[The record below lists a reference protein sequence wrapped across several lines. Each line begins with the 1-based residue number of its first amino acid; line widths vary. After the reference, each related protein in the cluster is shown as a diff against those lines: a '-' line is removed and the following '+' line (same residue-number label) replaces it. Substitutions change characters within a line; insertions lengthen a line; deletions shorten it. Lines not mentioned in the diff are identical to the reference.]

1 MALAGSF
8 SMAAR
13 DDGGGAGSARR
24 RRERRL
30 RSLLRHERMAVAM
43 ALAESTHHSAQ
54 RQKTARAGGWERGE
68 LHGHG
73 PEHPSFQ
80 AAGAQYFSMDDDEEA
95 PAAARP
101 APVEEVQP
109 PGRQE
114 RHCGSGFE
122 LVLDATV
129 PQLGREVVEEGFSVL
144 WVAQLLGL
152 ETDPGGGARVRQR
165 TVEQIVESIPDS
177 TQNSLTSW
185 KRSRSAHRVAQ
196 QYVKQRTAEQIADR
210 PRVVEQ
216 TVDFPASSSG
226 RISERLWNRSGVLAR
241 IPERIMEQ
249 TVDVPR
255 PRARIP
261 ERIMEQTANIPC
273 STGRFSERI
282 DEQIVDVVPGPPGG
296 GTLCAAAAAS
306 AAAECPD
313 DGFFQQ
319 KKCEGRP
326 AVEWKHAVAL
336 EPVR

>member
-1 MALAGSF
+1 
-8 SMAAR
+8 
-13 DDGGGAGSARR
+13 
-24 RRERRL
+24 
-30 RSLLRHERMAVAM
+30 M

-73 PEHPSFQ
+73 LEHPSFQ

-114 RHCGSGFE
+114 RHCGSGFD

-129 PQLGREVVEEGFSVL
+129 PQLGREVVEEEFSVL

-196 QYVKQRTAEQIADR
+196 QSVKQRTAEQIADR
-210 PRVVEQ
+210 PRVRISERVVEQ
-216 TVDFPASSSG
+216 TVDIPGPSSG
-226 RISERLWNRSGVLAR
+226 RISERIVEQIGRPRAR

-313 DGFFQQ
+313 DGFFSQ
-319 KKCEGRP
+319 KKSVKVGRQSSGNMQSHSSPSADP
-326 AVEWKHAVAL
+326 ADD
-336 EPVR
+336 VRWAEEELRRYYGPNWRDRVDGAG